1 MHRHAF
7 VLYERIHFMLKR
19 IILTALLLVL
29 TAVLP
34 AQAETAWTSVPD
46 VLRPGKLTRIAF
58 EADAETADI
67 TVMDDTGRTICV
79 VREGVRVTEGEN
91 AFVWDG
97 SGVERGQWTLRLTSG
112 SDVAEVQVTVGMDAP
127 QLALISAAPTLENG
141 WYGVVR
147 ANVPGRL
154 TLSVTVDGVAYE
166 VAACEAYAGENTI
179 RWDGLVDGVKPPE
192 GDHNVMLRLTDG
204 MGFTSTAAVVS
215 VYSEGPP
222 PPAPARDAYLIAPN
236 HFSDTVCDHDVC
248 YWKLNMGELNEENI
262 WQVLTQPVTVLKGHD
277 RKRIAIRREPDEKCT
292 DYVGE
297 VTCASQAV
305 HILERG
311 EEWTL
316 IEAYSSCTAYSNIKI
331 YANYMKGWVKTD
343 LLEEKPV
350 SQKFGIVIDKLRQRL
365 YLFVDGKHVTTLLC
379 STGYA
384 TKNDPY
390 NETPAGEFI
399 IVSWTGGFWSG
410 NLYCDMALRVNGG
423 ILLHEVPCIMRTNA
437 QGEEYRVYD
446 YCEQVLGE
454 KASHGC
460 IRVQRELS
468 PEGYNMEWLWENLK
482 LGTKVIIWDDVGRVL
497 DYPEDDLLV
506 FYNPDK
512 GRMYHSVANCP
523 SVASRFL
530 PLAPITYGELS
541 GEEFD
546 HLTPCPYCDPEPSRE
561 MIDKVNSQTKKNYV
575 KH

>member
-1 MHRHAF
+1 
-7 VLYERIHFMLKR
+7 MLKR
-19 IILTALLLVL
+19 IVSTALLTALL
-29 TAVLP
+29 AAP
-34 AQAETAWTSVPD
+34 HAQAETAWTTVPD
-46 VLRPGKLTRIAF
+46 VLRPGKLVRMAF
-58 EADAETADI
+58 TSGADTADI
-67 TVMDDTGRTICV
+67 TVVNEQGQTVHVIRDDF
-79 VREGVRVTEGEN
+79 RVTEGEN

-97 SGVERGQWTLRLTSG
+97 SGVERGAWTLRITAG
-112 SDVAEVQVTVGMDAP
+112 SDVAEVPVTVGADAP
-127 QLALISAAPTLENG
+127 MVTLMHADPSLEGG
-141 WYGVVR
+141 WYGTVR

-154 TLSVTVDGVAYE
+154 TISIAVDGVTHE

-179 RWDGLVDGVKPPE
+179 YWDGCIDGVKPPE
-192 GDHNVMLRLTDG
+192 GNHNLMFKLTDG
-204 MGFTSTAAVVS
+204 MGFTSTAAVIS

-222 PPAPARDAYLIAPN
+222 PPAGARDKYPMAPN
-236 HFSDTVCDHDVC
+236 HFSDTVCDHEVC
-248 YWKLNMGELNEENI
+248 YWKLTMGDLTEENV

-277 RKRIAIRREPDEKCT
+277 RKRIAVRTEPDESCKE
-292 DYVGE
+292 YVGE

-331 YANYMKGWVKTD
+331 YSDYMKGYVKTD

-350 SQKFGIVIDKLRQRL
+350 SQKYGIVVDKLRQRL
-365 YLFVDGKHVTTLLC
+365 YLFVDGKHVTTLLI
-379 STGYA
+379 STGIPTRDA
-384 TKNDPY
+384 PY
-390 NETPAGEFI
+390 NETPAGEYI

-423 ILLHEVPCIMRTNA
+423 ILLHEVPCIMRTNSK
-437 QGEEYRVYD
+437 GEEYRVYD

-468 PEGYNMEWLWENLK
+468 LEGYNMTWLWDNLK

-512 GRMYHSVANCP
+512 GRSYHSVANCP

-530 PLAPITYGELS
+530 PLAPVPYGRLTDD
-541 GEEFD
+541 EFD
-546 HLTPCPYCDPEPSRE
+546 HLTPCAYCNPEPSRE
-561 MIDKVNSQTKKNYV
+561 MIDEINKTTKKTYTR
-575 KH
+575 H